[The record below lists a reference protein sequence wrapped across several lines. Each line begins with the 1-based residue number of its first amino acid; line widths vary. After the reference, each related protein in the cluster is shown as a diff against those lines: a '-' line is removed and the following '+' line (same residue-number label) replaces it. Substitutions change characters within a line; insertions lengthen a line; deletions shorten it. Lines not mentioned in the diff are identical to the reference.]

1 MLREHLIPHVHN
13 VMRDTLEQTFTEMMS
28 ENKSFIIW
36 GAGQTGAMTIDL
48 LNNYSK
54 GKLVPKYIVDNNS
67 SLWGTHQIISPTD
80 FFAEMEQIDAVLV
93 CVYVADQVI
102 AQLKE
107 NGYTGQIIPVN
118 ISVFA
123 IDDKLLQFYDENMDN
138 LESLYSLVADDRSRK
153 TIEAYLNVIRSGD
166 IRFWDAVNGDSTVKL
181 LDPEVLH
188 FSYEEHFVDV
198 GAFTGDTIS
207 KYLELCDGKYLSILG
222 FEPDTQNFSALQNY
236 VASNQLANTHLFP
249 MAVSNEEGMRL
260 FYTGRS
266 ESGFFS
272 STEGENVPVT
282 MLDSVLE
289 AKNTTM
295 LKISTNGFD
304 LDVIKGAQNL
314 ILKNKPQI
322 SAYAN
327 RNLLWEIPFYLK
339 ELVPE
344 YEIYYRHYG
353 IGRQAMI
360 CYAKIRE
367 ENK

>member
-1 MLREHLIPHVHN
+1 MLKERLIPHVHN
-13 VMRDTLEQTFTEMMS
+13 VMRDTLEQAFDSMMS

-36 GAGQTGAMTIDL
+36 GAGQTGTMTIDL

-67 SLWGTHQIISPTD
+67 SLWGKNQVVNPTD
-80 FFAEMEQIDAVLV
+80 FFAEMEQIDVVLV

-102 AQLKE
+102 AQLQE

-118 ISVFA
+118 ASVYA
-123 IDDKLLQFYDENMDN
+123 IDDQLLQLYDENMEN
-138 LESLYSLVADDRSRK
+138 LERLYDLLADDRSRQ
-153 TIEAYLNVIRSGD
+153 TIEAYLNMIRSGD

-181 LDPEVLH
+181 LDPEIMR
-188 FSYEEHFVDV
+188 FSHKEHFVDV

-222 FEPDTQNFSALQNY
+222 FEPDAQNFSVLQDY
-236 VASNQLANTHLFP
+236 IITKQLCNTHLFP
-249 MAVSNEEGMRL
+249 MAVSNEDGMRL

-272 STEGENVPVT
+272 TAGGENVPVT
-282 MLDSVLE
+282 MLDSVPE
-289 AKNTTM
+289 AINTTI

-304 LDVIKGAQNL
+304 LDVVKGAKNL